1 MNSTYQYMV
10 DFTLVGNLSEEFMDL
25 VPYQRVVVNKLF
37 QQGKLVNYALS
48 AEKAKVW
55 AIFNADS
62 ESEVRK
68 MISTFP
74 LSKFMD
80 VEISLLSQ
88 LDGQKAEPAFSLN

>member
-1 MNSTYQYMV
+1 MNSAYQYMV
-10 DFTLVGNLSEEFMDL
+10 DFTLVGTICEEFLDL
-25 VPYQRVVVNKLF
+25 IPYQRVVVNKLF

-62 ESEVRK
+62 ENEVRK
-68 MISTFP
+68 MINSFP
-74 LSKFMD
+74 LSKYMD

-88 LDGQKAEPAFSLN
+88 LDGQKAEPVFSLN

>member
-1 MNSTYQYMV
+1 MNSAYQYMV
-10 DFTLVGNLSEEFMDL
+10 DLTLAGNLSEEFMDL
-25 VPYQRVVVNKLF
+25 IPYQRVVVNKFF
-37 QQGKLVNYALS
+37 QEGKLVNYALS

-62 ESEVRK
+62 EIEVRK
-68 MISTFP
+68 MINAFP

-88 LDGQKAEPAFSLN
+88 LDGQKTEPVFSLN

>member
-1 MNSTYQYMV
+1 MNSGYQYMV
-10 DFTLVGNLSEEFMDL
+10 DFTMVGSVTEEFLDL
-25 VPYQRVVVNKLF
+25 IPYQRVVVNKLF

-48 AEKAKVW
+48 AEKAKLW

-62 ESEVRK
+62 ENEVRK
-68 MISTFP
+68 MVNSFP

-88 LDGQKAEPAFSLN
+88 LDGQKMEHVFSLN

>member
-1 MNSTYQYMV
+1 MNSAYQYMV

-25 VPYQRVVVNKLF
+25 IPYQRVVVNKLF

-62 ESEVRK
+62 ESELLK
-68 MISTFP
+68 MINSFP
-74 LSKFMD
+74 LSKFME

-88 LDGQKAEPAFSLN
+88 LDGQKTEPVFSLN

>member
-1 MNSTYQYMV
+1 MV
-10 DFTLVGNLSEEFMDL
+10 DFTMVGSVTEEFLDL
-25 VPYQRVVVNKLF
+25 IPYQRVVVNKLF

-48 AEKAKVW
+48 AEKAKLW

-62 ESEVRK
+62 ENEVRK
-68 MISTFP
+68 MVNSFP

-88 LDGQKAEPAFSLN
+88 LDGQKMEHVFSLN